1 MEGIIQLKNII
12 EKYLERGYKDDKEIS
27 LTDCYLF
34 FLFFL
39 QRCQLVCNLLRLLNV
54 EMNDLFAFS
63 IKYCIMYENDFSK
76 VIRKMYSFKRE
87 FDNEEIIVEIL
98 KFIKSTEIVQE
109 KSTKLVGK
117 FVAEHKTRLKVILNK
132 FGSIKGMMDQYDQS
146 LINDSDVF
154 GCIEDSLVIQTKK
167 DKVSREIVMIE
178 EEWRMFDKNEN
189 ILYSIL
195 REWYKI

>member
-1 MEGIIQLKNII
+1 
-12 EKYLERGYKDDKEIS
+12 
-27 LTDCYLF
+27 
-34 FLFFL
+34 
-39 QRCQLVCNLLRLLNV
+39 
-54 EMNDLFAFS
+54 
-63 IKYCIMYENDFSK
+63 MYENDFSK

-167 DKVSREIVMIE
+167 DKVSQEIVMIE
-178 EEWRMFDKNEN
+178 EEWRMFDKNGN

>member
-1 MEGIIQLKNII
+1 MEGIIQLTNII

-39 QRCQLVCNLLRLLNV
+39 QRCQLVCNMLRLLNV

-76 VIRKMYSFKRE
+76 VIRKMYTFKRE

-98 KFIKSTEIVQE
+98 KFIKSTEVVQD

-117 FVAEHKTRLKVILNK
+117 FVAEHKTRLKAILNK
-132 FGSIKGMMDQYDQS
+132 FSSIKGMMDQYDQS

-154 GCIEDSLVIQTKK
+154 ACIEDSLIIQTKK
-167 DKVSREIVMIE
+167 DKVSREIFMIE
-178 EEWRMFDKNEN
+178 EEWRMFDKKEN

>member
-1 MEGIIQLKNII
+1 MEGIIQLTNII
-12 EKYLERGYKDDKEIS
+12 EKYLERGYRDDKEIS

-98 KFIKSTEIVQE
+98 KFIKSTEVVQE

-117 FVAEHKTRLKVILNK
+117 FVAEHKTRLKAILNK

-154 GCIEDSLVIQTKK
+154 GCIEDNLVIQTKK

-178 EEWRMFDKNEN
+178 EEWRMFDKNGN

>member
-98 KFIKSTEIVQE
+98 KFIKSTEVVQE

-178 EEWRMFDKNEN
+178 EEWRMFDKNGN

>member
-12 EKYLERGYKDDKEIS
+12 EKYLERGYKEDKEIS

-39 QRCQLVCNLLRLLNV
+39 QRCQLVCNMLRLLNV

-98 KFIKSTEIVQE
+98 KFIKSTDVVQE

-154 GCIEDSLVIQTKK
+154 SCIEDSLVIQTKK
-167 DKVSREIVMIE
+167 EKVSREIVMIE
-178 EEWRMFDKNEN
+178 EEWRMFDKNGN

>member
-1 MEGIIQLKNII
+1 
-12 EKYLERGYKDDKEIS
+12 
-27 LTDCYLF
+27 
-34 FLFFL
+34 
-39 QRCQLVCNLLRLLNV
+39 
-54 EMNDLFAFS
+54 
-63 IKYCIMYENDFSK
+63 MYENDFSK

-167 DKVSREIVMIE
+167 DKVSQEIVMIE

>member
-39 QRCQLVCNLLRLLNV
+39 QRCQLVCNMLRLLNV

-167 DKVSREIVMIE
+167 DKVSLEIVMIE

>member
-167 DKVSREIVMIE
+167 DKVSLEIVMIE
-178 EEWRMFDKNEN
+178 EEWRMFDKNGN

>member
-1 MEGIIQLKNII
+1 MEGIIQLTNII
-12 EKYLERGYKDDKEIS
+12 EKYLEREYKDDKEIS
-27 LTDCYLF
+27 LTDCYIF

-39 QRCQLVCNLLRLLNV
+39 QRCQLVCNLLRLLSV

-98 KFIKSTEIVQE
+98 KFIKSTEVVQE

-117 FVAEHKTRLKVILNK
+117 FVAEHKTRLKAILNK

-146 LINDSDVF
+146 LITDSDVF
-154 GCIEDSLVIQTKK
+154 ACIEDSLVIQTKK
-167 DKVSREIVMIE
+167 EKVDREIVMIE
-178 EEWRMFDKNEN
+178 EEWRMFDKKEN

>member
-76 VIRKMYSFKRE
+76 VIRKMYTFKRE

-98 KFIKSTEIVQE
+98 KFIKSTEVVQE

-117 FVAEHKTRLKVILNK
+117 FVAEHKTRLKAILNK
-132 FGSIKGMMDQYDQS
+132 FSSIKGMMDQYDQS

-178 EEWRMFDKNEN
+178 EEWRMFDKNGN

>member
-12 EKYLERGYKDDKEIS
+12 EKYLERGYRDDKEIS

-98 KFIKSTEIVQE
+98 KFIKSTEVVQE

-117 FVAEHKTRLKVILNK
+117 FVAEHKTRLKAILNK

-154 GCIEDSLVIQTKK
+154 ACIEDNLVIQTKK

-178 EEWRMFDKNEN
+178 EEWRMFDKNGN

>member
-12 EKYLERGYKDDKEIS
+12 EKYLEREYKDDKEIS

-39 QRCQLVCNLLRLLNV
+39 QRCQLVCNLLRLLSV

-98 KFIKSTEIVQE
+98 KFIKSTEVVQE

-117 FVAEHKTRLKVILNK
+117 FVAEHKTRLKGILNK
-132 FGSIKGMMDQYDQS
+132 FGSIKVMMDQYDQS
-146 LINDSDVF
+146 LITDSDVF
-154 GCIEDSLVIQTKK
+154 ACIEDNLVIQTKK

-178 EEWRMFDKNEN
+178 EEWRMFDKKEN

>member
-1 MEGIIQLKNII
+1 MEGIIQLTNII
-12 EKYLERGYKDDKEIS
+12 EKYLEREYRDNKEIS

-98 KFIKSTEIVQE
+98 KFIKSTEVVQE

-117 FVAEHKTRLKVILNK
+117 FVAEHKTRLKAILNK

-146 LINDSDVF
+146 LITDSDVF
-154 GCIEDSLVIQTKK
+154 ACIEDSMIIQTKK

-178 EEWRMFDKNEN
+178 EEWRMFDKKEN

>member
-12 EKYLERGYKDDKEIS
+12 EKYLEMGYRDDTEIS

-98 KFIKSTEIVQE
+98 KFIKSTEVVQE

-117 FVAEHKTRLKVILNK
+117 FVAEHKTRLKGILNK

-146 LINDSDVF
+146 LINDSDVYA
-154 GCIEDSLVIQTKK
+154 CIEDSMIIQTKK

-178 EEWRMFDKNEN
+178 EEWRMFDKKEN

>member
-1 MEGIIQLKNII
+1 MEGIIQLTNII
-12 EKYLERGYKDDKEIS
+12 EKYYKDDKEIS

-98 KFIKSTEIVQE
+98 KFIKSTEVVQE

-117 FVAEHKTRLKVILNK
+117 FVAEHKTRLKAILNK
-132 FGSIKGMMDQYDQS
+132 FGSIKGMMDQYDHS

-154 GCIEDSLVIQTKK
+154 ACIEDSLVIQTKK

-178 EEWRMFDKNEN
+178 EEWRMFDKKDN

>member
-1 MEGIIQLKNII
+1 
-12 EKYLERGYKDDKEIS
+12 
-27 LTDCYLF
+27 
-34 FLFFL
+34 
-39 QRCQLVCNLLRLLNV
+39 
-54 EMNDLFAFS
+54 
-63 IKYCIMYENDFSK
+63 MYENDFSK

-98 KFIKSTEIVQE
+98 KFIKSTEVVQE

-178 EEWRMFDKNEN
+178 EEWRMFDKNGN

>member
-98 KFIKSTEIVQE
+98 KFIKSTEVVQE

-117 FVAEHKTRLKVILNK
+117 FVAEHKTRLKAILNK
-132 FGSIKGMMDQYDQS
+132 FGSIKVMMDQYDQS

-154 GCIEDSLVIQTKK
+154 ACIEDSLVIQTKK

-178 EEWRMFDKNEN
+178 EEWRMFDKNGN

>member
-167 DKVSREIVMIE
+167 DKVSLEIVMIE

>member
-1 MEGIIQLKNII
+1 MEGIIQLTNII
-12 EKYLERGYKDDKEIS
+12 EKYLERGYRDDKEIS

-39 QRCQLVCNLLRLLNV
+39 QRCQLVCNLLRLLNM

-98 KFIKSTEIVQE
+98 KFIKSTEVVQE

-117 FVAEHKTRLKVILNK
+117 FVAEHKTRLKAILNK

-154 GCIEDSLVIQTKK
+154 ACIEDNLVIQTKK

-178 EEWRMFDKNEN
+178 EEWRMFDKKEN

>member
-12 EKYLERGYKDDKEIS
+12 EKYYKDDKETS
-27 LTDCYLF
+27 LTDCYIF

-39 QRCQLVCNLLRLLNV
+39 QRCQLVCNMLRLLNV

-98 KFIKSTEIVQE
+98 KFIKSTEVVQE

-154 GCIEDSLVIQTKK
+154 SCIEDSLVIQTKK
-167 DKVSREIVMIE
+167 EKVSREIVMIE
-178 EEWRMFDKNEN
+178 EEWRMFDKKGN

>member
-1 MEGIIQLKNII
+1 MEGIIQLTNII
-12 EKYLERGYKDDKEIS
+12 EKYLERGYRDDKEIS

-98 KFIKSTEIVQE
+98 KFIKSTEVVQE

-132 FGSIKGMMDQYDQS
+132 FSSIKGMMDQYDHS

-154 GCIEDSLVIQTKK
+154 SCIEDSLVIQTKK

-178 EEWRMFDKNEN
+178 EEWRMFDKKEN

>member
-1 MEGIIQLKNII
+1 MEGIIQLTNII
-12 EKYLERGYKDDKEIS
+12 EKYLEREYRDNKEIS

-98 KFIKSTEIVQE
+98 KFIKSTEVVQE

-117 FVAEHKTRLKVILNK
+117 FVAEHKTRLKAILNK

-154 GCIEDSLVIQTKK
+154 ACIEDNLVIQTKK
-167 DKVSREIVMIE
+167 EKVSREIVMIE
-178 EEWRMFDKNEN
+178 EEWRMFDKKEN

>member
-12 EKYLERGYKDDKEIS
+12 EKYLEREYKDDKEIS

-39 QRCQLVCNLLRLLNV
+39 QRCQLVCNMLRLLNV

-98 KFIKSTEIVQE
+98 KFIKSTDVVQE

-154 GCIEDSLVIQTKK
+154 SCIEDSLVIQTKK
-167 DKVSREIVMIE
+167 EKVSREIVMIE
-178 EEWRMFDKNEN
+178 EEWRMFDKNRN

>member
-1 MEGIIQLKNII
+1 
-12 EKYLERGYKDDKEIS
+12 
-27 LTDCYLF
+27 
-34 FLFFL
+34 
-39 QRCQLVCNLLRLLNV
+39 
-54 EMNDLFAFS
+54 
-63 IKYCIMYENDFSK
+63 MYENDFSK

-98 KFIKSTEIVQE
+98 KFIKSTEVVQE

-167 DKVSREIVMIE
+167 EKVSREIVMIE
-178 EEWRMFDKNEN
+178 EEWRMFDKNGN

>member
-12 EKYLERGYKDDKEIS
+12 EKYYKEDKEDKETS

-39 QRCQLVCNLLRLLNV
+39 QRCQLVCNMLRLLNV

-98 KFIKSTEIVQE
+98 KFIKSTDVVQE

-117 FVAEHKTRLKVILNK
+117 FVAEHKTRLKAILNK

-154 GCIEDSLVIQTKK
+154 SCIEDSLVIQTKK
-167 DKVSREIVMIE
+167 EKVSREIVMIE
-178 EEWRMFDKNEN
+178 EEWRMFDKNGN

>member
-39 QRCQLVCNLLRLLNV
+39 QRCQLVCNLSRLLNV

-167 DKVSREIVMIE
+167 DKVSQEIVMIE
-178 EEWRMFDKNEN
+178 EEWRMFDKNGN

>member
-1 MEGIIQLKNII
+1 MEGIIQLKYII
-12 EKYLERGYKDDKEIS
+12 EKYLEREYKEDKEIS

-39 QRCQLVCNLLRLLNV
+39 QRCQLVCNMLRLLNV

-98 KFIKSTEIVQE
+98 KFIKSTEVVQE

-154 GCIEDSLVIQTKK
+154 SCIEDSLVIQTKK
-167 DKVSREIVMIE
+167 EKVSREIVMIE
-178 EEWRMFDKNEN
+178 EEWRMFDKKGN

>member
-1 MEGIIQLKNII
+1 MEGIIQLTNII
-12 EKYLERGYKDDKEIS
+12 EKYLERGYRDDKEIS

-98 KFIKSTEIVQE
+98 KFIKSTEVVQE

-117 FVAEHKTRLKVILNK
+117 FVAEHKTRLKAILNK
-132 FGSIKGMMDQYDQS
+132 FGSIKVMMDQYDQS

-154 GCIEDSLVIQTKK
+154 ACIEDNLVIQTKK
-167 DKVSREIVMIE
+167 EKVSREIVMIE
-178 EEWRMFDKNEN
+178 EEWRMFDKKEN

>member
-54 EMNDLFAFS
+54 EMSDLFAFS

-76 VIRKMYSFKRE
+76 VIRKMYTFKRE

-98 KFIKSTEIVQE
+98 KFIKSTEVVQE

-117 FVAEHKTRLKVILNK
+117 FVAEHKTRLKGILNK

-154 GCIEDSLVIQTKK
+154 ACIEDSLVIQTKK

-178 EEWRMFDKNEN
+178 EEWRMFDKKEN

>member
-12 EKYLERGYKDDKEIS
+12 EKYYKEDKETS

-34 FLFFL
+34 LLFFL
-39 QRCQLVCNLLRLLNV
+39 QRCQLVCNMLRLLNV

-98 KFIKSTEIVQE
+98 KFIKSTDVIQE

-132 FGSIKGMMDQYDQS
+132 FSSIKGMMDQYDQS

-154 GCIEDSLVIQTKK
+154 SCIEDSLVIQTKK
-167 DKVSREIVMIE
+167 EKVSREIVMIE
-178 EEWRMFDKNEN
+178 EEWRMFDKNGN

>member
-12 EKYLERGYKDDKEIS
+12 EKYYKEDKETS

-34 FLFFL
+34 LLFFL
-39 QRCQLVCNLLRLLNV
+39 QRCQLVCNMLRLLNV
-54 EMNDLFAFS
+54 EMSDLFAFS

-98 KFIKSTEIVQE
+98 KFIKSTDVIQE

-117 FVAEHKTRLKVILNK
+117 FVAEHKTRLKAILNK
-132 FGSIKGMMDQYDQS
+132 FSSIKGMMDQYDQS
-146 LINDSDVF
+146 LINDRDVF
-154 GCIEDSLVIQTKK
+154 SCIEASLVIQTKK
-167 DKVSREIVMIE
+167 EKVSREIVMIE
-178 EEWRMFDKNEN
+178 EEWRMFDKKGN

>member
-12 EKYLERGYKDDKEIS
+12 EKYLEREYRDNKEIS

-98 KFIKSTEIVQE
+98 KFIKSTEVVQE

-154 GCIEDSLVIQTKK
+154 ACIEDNLVIQTKK
-167 DKVSREIVMIE
+167 DKVRREIVMIE
-178 EEWRMFDKNEN
+178 EEWRMFDKKDN
-189 ILYSIL
+189 IIYSIL

>member
-1 MEGIIQLKNII
+1 
-12 EKYLERGYKDDKEIS
+12 
-27 LTDCYLF
+27 
-34 FLFFL
+34 
-39 QRCQLVCNLLRLLNV
+39 
-54 EMNDLFAFS
+54 
-63 IKYCIMYENDFSK
+63 MYENDFSK

-178 EEWRMFDKNEN
+178 EEWRMFDKNGN

>member
-12 EKYLERGYKDDKEIS
+12 EKYYNEDKETS

-39 QRCQLVCNLLRLLNV
+39 QRCQLVCNMLRLLNV

-98 KFIKSTEIVQE
+98 KFIKSTDVVQE

-154 GCIEDSLVIQTKK
+154 SCIEDSLVIQTKK
-167 DKVSREIVMIE
+167 EKVSREIVMIE
-178 EEWRMFDKNEN
+178 EEWRMFDKKGN

>member
-39 QRCQLVCNLLRLLNV
+39 QRCQLVCNLLRLLSV

-98 KFIKSTEIVQE
+98 KFIKSTEVVQE

-117 FVAEHKTRLKVILNK
+117 FVAEHKTRLKGILNK

-154 GCIEDSLVIQTKK
+154 TCIEDNLVIQTKK

-178 EEWRMFDKNEN
+178 EEWRMFDKKEN

>member
-12 EKYLERGYKDDKEIS
+12 EKYLERGYRDDKEIS

-39 QRCQLVCNLLRLLNV
+39 QRCQLVCNLLRLLSV

-98 KFIKSTEIVQE
+98 KFIKSTEVVQE

-154 GCIEDSLVIQTKK
+154 ACIEDNLVIQTKK

>member
-12 EKYLERGYKDDKEIS
+12 EKYYKENKETS

-34 FLFFL
+34 LLFFL
-39 QRCQLVCNLLRLLNV
+39 QRCQLVCNLLRILNV

-98 KFIKSTEIVQE
+98 KFIKSTEVVQE

-154 GCIEDSLVIQTKK
+154 SCIEDSLVIQTKNE
-167 DKVSREIVMIE
+167 KVSREIVMIE
-178 EEWRMFDKNEN
+178 EEWRMFDKKGN

>member
-12 EKYLERGYKDDKEIS
+12 EKYLEREYRDDKEIS

-87 FDNEEIIVEIL
+87 FDNDEIIVEIL
-98 KFIKSTEIVQE
+98 KFIKSTEVVQE

-117 FVAEHKTRLKVILNK
+117 FVAEHKTRLKAILNK

-154 GCIEDSLVIQTKK
+154 ACIEDSLVIQTKK

-178 EEWRMFDKNEN
+178 EEWRMFDKKEN